1 TAKGTAGT
9 YLTGPSGRAVYLW
22 VADRGDMSSCSG
34 ACAKAWPPVTTK
46 SAPTAA
52 SGVNASDLATIA
64 RADGT
69 KQVTYKGHPLY
80 YFVDDSGAGM
90 TTGQGSD
97 NFGAKWWLV
106 GPSGA
111 AISAKVSSSGS
122 SNASASSGGAY
133 GSSSNGGYS
142 YSRSGRGGCAE
153 GCWPPASSRRG
164 RSAPRR

>member
-1 TAKGTAGT
+1 MDRHR
-9 YLTGPSGRAVYLW
+9 RARDGV
-22 VADRGDMSSCSG
+22 VDARVGVDDDRDRHRIASSSAAVG
-34 ACAKAWPPVTTK
+34 SDGCAPALVT
-46 SAPTAA
+46 A

-122 SNASASSGGAY
+122 SNASASTGGAY
-133 GSSSNGGYS
+133 GGSSNGGY
-142 YSRSGRGGCAE
+142 
-153 GCWPPASSRRG
+153 
-164 RSAPRR
+164 